1 MAIMQYN
8 IISFAVPEIGNH
20 VRTYEFSRHTF
31 DWPDVTTRVENIGR
45 NIVFQRNHLSGEFA
59 PGNGL
64 RFVVTNFFYG
74 CREIVETRNDPG
86 NIVRTARALPGGQV
100 YFSRLQKNDLGLPR
114 SRTCRKF

>member
-8 IISFAVPEIGNH
+8 IISFAAPENGNH

-45 NIVFQRNHLSGEFA
+45 NIAFQHNHLSGEFA

-64 RFVVTNFFYG
+64 YVPSLQTSFTAAAESLR
-74 CREIVETRNDPG
+74 RETIREM
-86 NIVRTARALPGGQV
+86 L
-100 YFSRLQKNDLGLPR
+100 
-114 SRTCRKF
+114 